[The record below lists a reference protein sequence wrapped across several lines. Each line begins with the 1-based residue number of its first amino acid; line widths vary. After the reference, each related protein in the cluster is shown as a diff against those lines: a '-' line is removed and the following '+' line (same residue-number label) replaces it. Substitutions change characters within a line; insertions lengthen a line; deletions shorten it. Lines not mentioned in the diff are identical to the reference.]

1 MARKVF
7 ISVLGTGF
15 YGECRYGKEDFV
27 SSETRF
33 IQQATAE
40 MLVSTGGWTYND
52 QGYII
57 LTDAAKKMN
66 WNVEGNARKNRSDEY
81 EPYVGLEDAFRQMN
95 LPFPIEGVDI
105 PVGNNEK
112 EIWTVFSTIYS
123 KIQEKDE
130 IYLDITHGFR
140 YLPMLLLVLCHYAKF
155 LKGVAV
161 KSITYGNYE
170 ARTENLA
177 PIVDI
182 TSFSALQDWTN
193 SGASFLEQGRVR
205 NFTDSV
211 ALSLGS
217 SSPVTNKVME
227 NVKKLNKDLNELE
240 GQLLT
245 CRGNELLAGTVASE
259 AKALTSRVARIEQL
273 PDPLKEILNK
283 INSAIS
289 PFGQNTMDNLLYA
302 LDWCKRYHLIQQRY
316 TLCQEGI
323 VSYVCKHLADINPCV
338 DSKNKDAAREYRDYW
353 SAILGLSVGDAKDES
368 KWKGGLA
375 KNRKLTRALL
385 NLKWVKDLRNK
396 YGKLT
401 QKRNQLNHAGF
412 VGKVSSKE
420 IIEAFEAR
428 IDDIIPFF
436 SQELEKPVIE
446 QPRHSLFINLSNHP
460 SAGWTAEQ
468 LSAAQEYGEVVDMPF
483 PQVAPDATEDDITK
497 LAAEQADKIRQLA
510 ADAET
515 IVHVMG
521 EMSLTYRLVSRL
533 TALGIR
539 CVCSTS
545 YRIVKEEGDGKRL
558 VEFHFNKFRSYE

>member
-302 LDWCKRYHLIQQRY
+302 LDWCKRYHLIQQGY

-446 QPRHSLFINLSNHP
+446 QPRHFLFINLSNHP

-497 LAAEQADKIRQLA
+497 LADEQADKIRQLA

>member
-302 LDWCKRYHLIQQRY
+302 LDWCKRYHLIQQGY

-338 DSKNKDAAREYRDYW
+338 GSKNKDAAREYRDYW

-497 LAAEQADKIRQLA
+497 LADEQADKIRQLA

>member
-302 LDWCKRYHLIQQRY
+302 LDWCKRYHLIQQGY

-375 KNRKLTRALL
+375 KDRKLTRALL

-497 LAAEQADKIRQLA
+497 LADEQADKIRQLA